1 MADIDKALPNVE
13 QEIKLPSEEE
23 IAEASQENIEEQVGP
38 EDVQVEQDED
48 GGATI
53 TFDPEAVNQPGTNE
67 HFDNLADLLPED
79 VLGSLGSELYENYMQ
94 YKASR
99 KDWED
104 AYTKG
109 LDLLGFKYEN
119 RTQPFTNASGATHPV
134 LAEAVTQFQAHAY
147 KELLPAN
154 GPVHTQIMGVI
165 NRQKEDQA
173 TRVKNFMNY
182 QLMNVMK
189 EYEPEFDQLLFY
201 LPLSGSAFKKVYYD
215 ELLGR
220 AVSKFV
226 PADDL
231 IVPYTATSLEDA
243 DAIVHVLK
251 MSEND
256 LRKKQVAGFYRDI
269 EITPGYSQETE
280 VDKKERELEGVRKT
294 RDEQMFT
301 ILEVH
306 TNLDLEGFEDKD
318 MEQNPTGIKLPYIV
332 TIDTSSREVL
342 SIRRNY
348 KVEDPLRNKIEYFAH
363 FKFLPG
369 LGFYGFGLIHM
380 IGGLSRTATNAL
392 RQLLDAGT
400 FSNMPA
406 GFKQR
411 GIRVRDEAQSI
422 QPGEFR
428 DVDAP
433 GGNIRDAFM
442 PLPFKEPS
450 STLLQLMGIVVNA
463 GQRFAA
469 IADMQVGDG
478 NQQAAVG
485 TTIALLERGSRVM
498 SAIHKRLYVALKK
511 EFVLL
516 ADVFKQ
522 YLPPEY
528 PYDVIGG
535 QRNIKVADFDDKVDI
550 MPIADPNI
558 FSQSQRITLA
568 QTELQLAMSNPGMHN
583 MYEAYRDMY
592 TAIGVKNI
600 DKILPPPQQPMPMD
614 PAAENIMAMSGK
626 PFQAFKGQDHRAH
639 ITSHLNFMATNMVKN
654 NPMIMGALQ
663 KNVFEHISLMAQE
676 QLEIEFRDE
685 IQQLMQLQQMAQQN
699 PQISQSPQ
707 VQQQIM
713 QLSMAIEARK
723 AKLIADMT
731 QEFKEEENKIMGDF
745 GNDPIARL
753 KARELD
759 LRAMDNEQKRA
770 EAEQR
775 LNLDKTKT
783 MMNQGIQED
792 KLEQNEELA
801 KLRANTSIEK
811 TILSKTIPSAPKMD
825 EMPGNIAII
834 RNRGE

>member
-1 MADIDKALPNVE
+1 MSEIDKSLPNVE

-23 IAEASQENIEEQVGP
+23 LVEASQENIEEQVGP
-38 EDVQVEQDED
+38 EDIQVEQDED

-67 HFDNLADLLPED
+67 HFDNLADLLPEE
-79 VLGSLGSELYENYMQ
+79 VLGRLGSDLYENYTQ

-104 AYTKG
+104 GYTKG
-109 LDLLGFKYEN
+109 LDLLGFKYQT
-119 RTQPFTNASGATHPV
+119 RSQPFTNASGATHPV

-147 KELLPAN
+147 KELLPAA
-154 GPVHTQIMGVI
+154 GPVHTQIMGVV
-165 NRQKEDQA
+165 NKQKEDQA

-182 QLMNVMK
+182 QLMNKMK

-215 ELLGR
+215 ELLDR

-251 MSEND
+251 ISEND
-256 LRKKQVAGFYRDI
+256 LRKKQVSGFYRDV
-269 EITPGYSQETE
+269 EISPGYSQETE
-280 VDKKERELEGVRKT
+280 VEKKERELEGVTKT

-301 ILEVH
+301 ILEFH
-306 TNLDLEGFEDKD
+306 TEIDLEGFEDKD
-318 MEQNPTGIKLPYIV
+318 AEQNPTGIKLPYIV

-348 KVEDPLRNKIEYFAH
+348 KAEDPLKNKIEYFTH

-450 STLLQLMGIVVNA
+450 ATLLQLMGIVVQA

-498 SAIHKRLYVALKK
+498 SAIHKRLYVALKQ

-516 ADVFKQ
+516 ADVFKT

-528 PYDVIGG
+528 PYDVVGA
-535 QRNIKVADFDDKVDI
+535 QRNIKVADFDDKIDI
-550 MPIADPNI
+550 LPIADPNI

-592 TAIGVKNI
+592 TAIGVKDVNR
-600 DKILPPPQQPMPMD
+600 ILPPPQQPMPMD
-614 PAAENIMAMSGK
+614 PASENIMAMSGK
-626 PFQAFKGQDHRAH
+626 PFQAFKGQDHQAH
-639 ITSHLNFMATNMVKN
+639 ITAHLNFMATNMVKN
-654 NPMIMGALQ
+654 NPAVMGALQ
-663 KNVFEHISLMAQE
+663 KNIFEHIALMGQE
-676 QLEIEFRDE
+676 QLEVEFREE
-685 IQQLMQLQQMAQQN
+685 IRELMQLQQMAQMN
-699 PQISQSPQ
+699 PAMAQSPEI
-707 VQQQIM
+707 QQQIM
-713 QLSMAIEARK
+713 ALSLNIESRK
-723 AKLIADMT
+723 AKLIAEMT
-731 QEFKEEENKIMGDF
+731 QEFKEEEQKIMGDL
-745 GNDPIARL
+745 GNDPIAKL

-759 LRAMDNEQKRA
+759 LRAMDNEQKRNQA
-770 EAEQR
+770 ESR
-775 LNLDKTKT
+775 LNLDKSKA
-783 MMNQGIQED
+783 MMNQDLQEE
-792 KLEQNEELA
+792 KLDQNEELA

-811 TILSKTIPSAPKMD
+811 TILGKTLPSSDK
-825 EMPGNIAII
+825 MPGNVAII
-834 RNRGE
+834 RKTGE

>member
-1 MADIDKALPNVE
+1 MAEIDKALPNVE
-13 QEIKLPSEEE
+13 QTIKTPSDKEIEVA
-23 IAEASQENIEEQVGP
+23 AEQNIQEQVGP
-38 EDVQVEQDED
+38 EDVKIEAQED
-48 GGATI
+48 GSVEI
-53 TFDPEAVNQPGTNE
+53 NFDPEAINQPGTAS
-67 HFDNLADLLPED
+67 HFDNLADLLPEEI
-79 VLGSLGSELYENYMQ
+79 LGRLGSEIYENYEN
-94 YKASR
+94 YKTSR

-104 AYTKG
+104 SYTKG

-119 RTQPFTNASGATHPV
+119 RTQPFQNASGVTHPV
-134 LAEAVTQFQAHAY
+134 LGEAVTQFQAQAY

-154 GPVHTQIMGVI
+154 GPVHTQTMGAPS
-165 NRQKEDQA
+165 RQKEDQSV
-173 TRVKNFMNY
+173 RVKNFMNY

-189 EYEPEFDQLLFY
+189 EYEPEFDQMLFY

-231 IVPYTATSLEDA
+231 IVPYTATSIEDA
-243 DAIVHVLK
+243 EAVVHKLK

-256 LRKKQVAGFYRDI
+256 LRKKQVSGFYRDI
-269 EITPGYSQETE
+269 EITPGYSQESE
-280 VDKKERELEGVRKT
+280 VEKKERELEGVKKT
-294 RDEQMFT
+294 RDDDIFT
-301 ILEVH
+301 ILEFH
-306 TNLDLEGFEDKD
+306 MNLDLEGFEDKD
-318 MEQNPTGIKLPYIV
+318 NVGDMTGIKLPYIV
-332 TIDTSSREVL
+332 TLDAGSREVL

-348 KVEDPLRNKIEYFAH
+348 QPNDPLKKKIEYFVH

-392 RQLLDAGT
+392 RQLIDAGT

-411 GIRVRDEAQSI
+411 GIRVRDEANSI

-450 STLLQLMGIVVNA
+450 QTLLQLMGIVVQA

-498 SAIHKRLYVALKK
+498 SAIHKRMYVAMKQ
-511 EFVLL
+511 EFELL
-516 ADVFKQ
+516 AAVFKT
-522 YLPPEY
+522 YLPAEY
-528 PYDVIGG
+528 PYDVVGA
-535 QRNIKVADFDDKVDI
+535 QRTVKLTDFDDKIDI
-550 MPIADPNI
+550 IPVADPNI
-558 FSQSQRITLA
+558 FSQSQRISLA
-568 QTELQLAMSNPGMHN
+568 QTELQLAMSNPQIHN

-592 TAIGVKNI
+592 EAIGVKNI
-600 DKILPPPQQPMPMD
+600 DQVLPPPQQPMPMD
-614 PAAENIMAMSGK
+614 PAAENIMAMTGK

-639 ITSHLNFMATNMVKN
+639 ITAHLNFMAMNMAKN
-654 NPMIMGALQ
+654 NPVITASLE
-663 KNVFEHISLMAQE
+663 KNIFEHISLMAQE
-676 QLEIEFRDE
+676 QLELEFAQE
-685 IQQLMQLQQMAQQN
+685 IQQLAQLQQAIQMN
-699 PQISQSPQ
+699 PQVQQDPQ
-707 VQQQIM
+707 VQQQILTLTTQM
-713 QLSMAIEARK
+713 ESRK
-723 AKLIADMT
+723 SKLIAEMMREFR
-731 QEFKEEENKIMGDF
+731 QEEQEIMGAF
-745 GNDPIARL
+745 GNDPIAQL

-759 LRAMDNEQKRA
+759 LRALNESMKR
-770 EAEQR
+770 EQDQEKI
-775 LNLDKTKT
+775 NLDRSKQL
-783 MMNQGIQED
+783 MGQQQFDE

-801 KLRANTSIEK
+801 NLRASTSLTKQAMSQTAKIQNDLFKMADVE
-811 TILSKTIPSAPKMD
+811 ILKGPK
-825 EMPGNIAII
+825 
-834 RNRGE
+834 R

>member
-1 MADIDKALPNVE
+1 MAEIDKALPNVE
-13 QEIKLPSEEE
+13 QTIKTPSDKEIEVA
-23 IAEASQENIEEQVGP
+23 AEQNIQEQVGP
-38 EDVQVEQDED
+38 EDVKIEAQED
-48 GGATI
+48 GSVEI
-53 TFDPEAVNQPGTNE
+53 NFDPEAINQPGTAS
-67 HFDNLADLLPED
+67 HFDNLADLLPEEI
-79 VLGSLGSELYENYMQ
+79 LGRLGSEIYENYEN
-94 YKASR
+94 YKTSR

-104 AYTKG
+104 SYTKG

-119 RTQPFTNASGATHPV
+119 RTQPFQNASGVTHPV
-134 LAEAVTQFQAHAY
+134 LGEAVTQFQAQAY

-154 GPVHTQIMGVI
+154 GPVHTQTMGAPS
-165 NRQKEDQA
+165 RQKEDQSV
-173 TRVKNFMNY
+173 RVKNFMNY

-189 EYEPEFDQLLFY
+189 EYEPEFDQMLFY

-231 IVPYTATSLEDA
+231 IVPYTATSIEDA
-243 DAIVHVLK
+243 EAVVHKLK

-256 LRKKQVAGFYRDI
+256 LRKKQVSGFYRDI
-269 EITPGYSQETE
+269 EITPGYSQESE
-280 VDKKERELEGVRKT
+280 VEKKERELEGVKKT
-294 RDEQMFT
+294 RDDDIFT
-301 ILEVH
+301 ILEFH
-306 TNLDLEGFEDKD
+306 MNLDLEGFEDKD
-318 MEQNPTGIKLPYIV
+318 NVGDMTGIKLPYIV
-332 TIDTSSREVL
+332 TLDAGSREVL

-348 KVEDPLRNKIEYFAH
+348 QPNDPLKKKIEYFVH

-392 RQLLDAGT
+392 RQLIDAGT

-411 GIRVRDEAQSI
+411 GIRVRDEANSI

-450 STLLQLMGIVVNA
+450 QTLLQLMGIVVQA

-498 SAIHKRLYVALKK
+498 SAIHKRMYVAMKQ
-511 EFVLL
+511 EFELL
-516 ADVFKQ
+516 AAVFKT
-522 YLPPEY
+522 YLPAEY
-528 PYDVIGG
+528 PYDVVGA
-535 QRNIKVADFDDKVDI
+535 QRTVKLTDFDDKIDI
-550 MPIADPNI
+550 IPVADPNI
-558 FSQSQRITLA
+558 FSQSQRISLA
-568 QTELQLAMSNPGMHN
+568 QTELQLAMSNPQIHN

-592 TAIGVKNI
+592 EAIGVKNI
-600 DKILPPPQQPMPMD
+600 DQVLPPPQQPMPMD
-614 PAAENIMAMSGK
+614 PAAENIMAMTGK

-639 ITSHLNFMATNMVKN
+639 ITAHLNFMAMNMAKN
-654 NPMIMGALQ
+654 NPVITASLE
-663 KNVFEHISLMAQE
+663 KNIFEHISLMAQE
-676 QLEIEFRDE
+676 QLELEFAQE
-685 IQQLMQLQQMAQQN
+685 IQQIAQLQQAIQIN
-699 PQISQSPQ
+699 PQVQQDPQ
-707 VQQQIM
+707 VQQQILTLTTQM
-713 QLSMAIEARK
+713 ESRK
-723 AKLIADMT
+723 SKLIAEMMREFR
-731 QEFKEEENKIMGDF
+731 QEEQEIMGAF
-745 GNDPIARL
+745 GNDPIAQL

-759 LRAMDNEQKRA
+759 LRALNESMKR
-770 EAEQR
+770 EQDQEKI
-775 LNLDKTKT
+775 NLDRSKQL
-783 MMNQGIQED
+783 MGQQQFDE

-801 KLRANTSIEK
+801 NLRASTSLTKQAMSQTAKIQNDLFKMADVE
-811 TILSKTIPSAPKMD
+811 ILKGPK
-825 EMPGNIAII
+825 
-834 RNRGE
+834 R

>member
-1 MADIDKALPNVE
+1 MSEIDKSLPNVK
-13 QEIKLPSEEE
+13 QEIELPSEEE
-23 IAEASQENIEEQVGP
+23 LVEASQANIEEQVGP
-38 EDVQVEQDED
+38 EDIQVEQDED

-67 HFDNLADLLPED
+67 HFDNLADLLPDD

-104 AYTKG
+104 GYTKG

-119 RTQPFTNASGATHPV
+119 RSQPFTNASGATHPV

-147 KELLPAN
+147 KELLPAT
-154 GPVHTQIMGVI
+154 GPVHTQIMGVVS
-165 NRQKEDQA
+165 RQKEEQSA
-173 TRVKNFMNY
+173 RVKNFMNY

-215 ELLGR
+215 ELLDR

-243 DAIVHVLK
+243 ESIVHVLK
-251 MSEND
+251 ISEND
-256 LRKKQVAGFYRDI
+256 LRKKQVSGFYRDV

-280 VDKKERELEGVRKT
+280 VEKKERELEGVRKT

-301 ILEVH
+301 ILEFH
-306 TNLDLEGFEDKD
+306 TNIDLEGFEDKD

-348 KVEDPLRNKIEYFAH
+348 KAEDPLKNKIEYFTH

-450 STLLQLMGIVVNA
+450 ATLLQLMGIVVQA

-498 SAIHKRLYVALKK
+498 SAIHKRLYVALKQ

-516 ADVFKQ
+516 ADVFKT

-528 PYDVIGG
+528 PYDVVGG
-535 QRNIKVADFDDKVDI
+535 QRNIKVADFDEKIDI
-550 MPIADPNI
+550 LPVADPNI

-568 QTELQLAMSNPGMHN
+568 QTELQLAMSNPQMHN

-592 TAIGVKNI
+592 TAIGVKDVN
-600 DKILPPPQQPMPMD
+600 KILPPPQQPQPMD
-614 PAAENIMAMSGK
+614 PAAENILAMSGK

-663 KNVFEHISLMAQE
+663 KNIFEHISLMAQE
-676 QLEIEFRDE
+676 QLEVEFREE
-685 IQQLMQLQQMAQQN
+685 IQQLMQLQQMAQMNPAVAQN
-699 PQISQSPQ
+699 PEI
-707 VQQQIM
+707 QQQL
-713 QLSMAIEARK
+713 LSLNLSIEARK

-731 QEFKEEENKIMGDF
+731 QEFKDEENKIMGDF
-745 GNDPIARL
+745 GNDPIAKL

-759 LRAMDNEQKRA
+759 LRAMDNEQKR
-770 EAEQR
+770 EQAEQR
-775 LNLDKTKT
+775 LNLDKSRA
-783 MMNQGIQED
+783 MMNQDIQEE

-811 TILSKTIPSAPKMD
+811 TILGKTLPSSDQM
-825 EMPGNIAII
+825 MPNVAII
-834 RNRGE
+834 RKTGE